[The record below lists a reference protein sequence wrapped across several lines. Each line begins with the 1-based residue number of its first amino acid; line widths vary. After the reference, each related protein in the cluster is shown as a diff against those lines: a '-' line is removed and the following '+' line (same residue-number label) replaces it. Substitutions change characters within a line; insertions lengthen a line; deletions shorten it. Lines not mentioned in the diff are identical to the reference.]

1 MTTTTTTSYTS
12 SASAGLQTSGTGNL
26 ISRVLLA
33 ALFLIAGIGKL
44 AAPAGTIAYIA
55 SANMPVPTVSYVV
68 ALVIELGG
76 SVLLILGY
84 RARLV
89 AAIMGIFTIV
99 TALIFHSALGDPN
112 QQVNFLKN
120 LAIAGGMLQIVLNGA
135 GAWSL
140 DGRARPVA

>member
-1 MTTTTTTSYTS
+1 MTTTTSYTS
-12 SASAGLQTSGTGNL
+12 SASAGVQTSGAASL

-44 AAPAGTIAYIA
+44 AAPAGTIAYIT

-140 DGRARPVA
+140 DARARSVA